1 MARATESEVAARV
14 PHALATL
21 AHIILVVAIP
31 VLLLVSPVYLIA
43 SPAYMWHEY
52 GLRSFPSS
60 IRFSAPE
67 RLLLS
72 STIVKYVMGR
82 ATEQEMATLRTD
94 AGETAL
100 RDEEVQHLI
109 DVRVVMD
116 GFRLAHALLLVL
128 ALLSVA
134 LVWYSAHRAMLPLY
148 LRQGVWIA
156 AGLIF
161 FIVLASVLNF
171 DVFFTRFHQIFF
183 SEGSWLFFEDDTLIQ
198 LYPLPLWIDAIW
210 KIGVL
215 VALEMALL
223 YALAARLQRAI
234 AVGQ

>member
-1 MARATESEVAARV
+1 MGATVDKGSTSRA
-14 PHALATL
+14 PHALATVARIL
-21 AHIILVVAIP
+21 LVVAIP

-43 SPAYMWHEY
+43 SPAYMRHEY
-52 GLRSFPSS
+52 GLRNFPLSM
-60 IRFSAPE
+60 RFSAAE
-67 RLLLS
+67 RLRLS

-116 GFRLAHALLLVL
+116 GFRLAHAILLLLAVL
-128 ALLSVA
+128 SLVLL
-134 LVWYSAHRAMLPLY
+134 WHSARRVMLPLY

-156 AGLIF
+156 AGVIF

-198 LYPLPLWIDAIW
+198 LYPLPLWVDAVW

-215 VALEMALL
+215 VAVEMALL
-223 YALAARLQRAI
+223 YALAAWVRGAAMAGR
-234 AVGQ
+234 